1 MQETTG
7 MTLFYAIVAEEL
19 AEITTQLDDDEFA
32 LEASEIEKLV
42 DSWSDDWHA
51 YIDSFSGDED

>member
-1 MQETTG
+1 

-19 AEITTQLDDDEFA
+19 AEITTQLEDDEFA
-32 LEASEIEKLV
+32 LEASAIESLV

-51 YIDSFSGDED
+51 YVDSFSDDED